1 MRCYIIFLFL
11 VQFFPGLIFAQ
22 ERDTIV
28 KAITAPVQSGVF
40 PEDPGRQMSPGTAPM
55 PMFFQD
61 FRNGFDF
68 QSPVFPD
75 INFNL
80 MNGWKTET
88 GTVMGFR
95 SILGYPLVNSMPGL
109 YGRSVWDI
117 YQGTYGIRTYQVN
130 NRLFVGTAGYS
141 DKNYNAYALKSGYL
155 RQTNYNS
162 SLFVGYKFS
171 EKFSISACFTIQRN
185 GDPLNRGIQNGGI
198 FP

>member
-1 MRCYIIFLFL
+1 MRYVVVFLIL
-11 VQFFPGLIFAQ
+11 IHIFPGQVFAQ

-28 KAITAPVQSGVF
+28 NTINASGQSRVLPDG
-40 PEDPGRQMSPGTAPM
+40 PDRPISPGTASIPVL
-55 PMFFQD
+55 FQD
-61 FRNGFDF
+61 FRSTFDT
-68 QSPVFPD
+68 QSPVLTD

-80 MNGWKTET
+80 INGWKTET
-88 GTVMGFR
+88 GTIMGFR
-95 SILGYPLVNSMPGL
+95 SINGYPLVNSLPGL

-130 NRLFVGTAGYS
+130 NRLFLGTAGYS

-155 RQTNYNS
+155 RQTNYSS

-171 EKFSISACFTIQRN
+171 EKFSISAGFTIQRN
-185 GDPLNRGIQNGGI
+185 GDPMNRGIQNGGM